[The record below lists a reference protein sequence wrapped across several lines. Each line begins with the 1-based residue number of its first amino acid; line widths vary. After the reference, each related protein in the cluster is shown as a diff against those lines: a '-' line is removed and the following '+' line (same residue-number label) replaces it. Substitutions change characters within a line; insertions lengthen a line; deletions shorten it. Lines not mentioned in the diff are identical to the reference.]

1 LNTNI
6 PLNVCIVDDEA
17 NIRQNLKHQLKL
29 IDLPI
34 NILGEADNV
43 AKGLALLHEHEPDI
57 VFLDVE
63 MPDGKGFDILRQMPD
78 LQAKVIFITAHNHYA
93 VEAFKFSALDYLL
106 KPLDSEELEKALRKA
121 FQSIEKESYQLK
133 INAFLNNMEDV
144 STKYKKI
151 VLKNSDS
158 IFAVNIS
165 EIIRL
170 EASNN
175 YTTFYTETNPPIIV
189 SKTLK
194 DYEDLLSQYGFYRI
208 HQSHLINLNFF
219 SRYDKKD
226 GGMVIMKDKTI
237 LPISLKKKD
246 QLFTY
251 LASL

>member
-1 LNTNI
+1 MNTTTTLNA
-6 PLNVCIVDDEA
+6 CIIDDEA
-17 NIRQNLKHQLKL
+17 SIRQNLKHQLKL
-29 IDLPI
+29 IDCPI
-34 NILGEADNV
+34 KILGEADSV
-43 AKGLALLHEHEPDI
+43 AQGVALLQDLEPDI
-57 VFLDVE
+57 IFLDVE
-63 MPDGKGFDILRQMPD
+63 MSDGKGFDILRQMPD
-78 LQAKVIFITAHNHYA
+78 LSAKVIFITAHNHYA

-106 KPLDSEELEKALRKA
+106 KPVDSEDLEKALQKA
-121 FQSIEKESYQLK
+121 FQIVEKESYQLK

-158 IFAVNIS
+158 IFAINIS

-194 DYEDLLSQYGFYRI
+194 DYEEMLSQYGFYRI

-219 SRYDKKD
+219 SRYDKKE
-226 GGMVIMKDKTI
+226 GGMIVMKDKMI
-237 LPISLKKKD
+237 LPISAKKKD
-246 QLFTY
+246 QLFEF
-251 LASL
+251 LSNL

>member
-1 LNTNI
+1 MILKA
-6 PLNVCIVDDEA
+6 CIIDDEA

-29 IDLPI
+29 IDRPI
-34 NILGEADNV
+34 RILGEAESV
-43 AKGLALLHEHEPDI
+43 AQGVALLQDLEPDI

-63 MPDGKGFDILRQMPD
+63 MSDGKGFDVLRQMPD

-93 VEAFKFSALDYLL
+93 VEAFRFSALDYLL
-106 KPLDSEELEKALRKA
+106 KPVDSEELQMAISKA
-121 FQSIEKESYQLK
+121 FQTIEKESYQLK

-158 IFAVNIS
+158 IFAVLIS

-175 YTTFYTETNPPIIV
+175 YTTFYTENQAPVIV

-194 DYEDLLSQYGFYRI
+194 EYEELLNQYGFYRI

-226 GGMVIMKDKTI
+226 GGMIVLKDKTI
-237 LPISLKKKD
+237 LPISTKKKD
-246 QLFTY
+246 QLFEF
-251 LASL
+251 LGAL